1 MHPRVLK
8 ELADVVAKVVA
19 VSKVPSD
26 WKKGNITPI
35 FNKGRKEDPGN
46 YRLMTFMSAPGKTVE
61 QVILEDMSM

>member
-1 MHPRVLK
+1 
-8 ELADVVAKVVA
+8 LADVVAKVVA

-26 WKKGNITPI
+26 WKKGNNTPT